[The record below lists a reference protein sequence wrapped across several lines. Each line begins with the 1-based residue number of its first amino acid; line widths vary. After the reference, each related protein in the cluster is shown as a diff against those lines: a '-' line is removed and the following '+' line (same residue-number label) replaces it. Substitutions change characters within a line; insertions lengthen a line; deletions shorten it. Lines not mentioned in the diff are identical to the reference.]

1 MTQTDT
7 GLADQQPLLTWLSR
21 PEAYGGSVDHVE
33 RIDTHVSSVFL
44 AGDRAYKLKRAVRL
58 PYLDFSTPERRR
70 EACAAEL
77 RINAA
82 IAPALYRRVALV
94 TREADGRF
102 ALDGRGEPVD
112 WLVEMERFEQ
122 DALFDHLADQG
133 RLDPTTVLQLA
144 QAIAACHAAA
154 APCPD
159 VDTAAMLARVIDD
172 SDACLRRFA
181 PPAWDAAAIAA
192 YTTGCRQWL
201 HRLAPLMRKRAANG
215 RVRRCHGDLHLR
227 NIVRFQGQV
236 LLFDAIEFSDD
247 LARID
252 LLYDLA
258 FLIMD
263 LDARGLRHLACLLLN
278 RYLDL
283 VDNGAEIAGLAALPL
298 YLSLRAAI
306 RAHVALAAAARRAE
320 ADEVSAAAADAAEAQ
335 RYFTLAQG
343 YLQPL
348 PPRLV
353 AIGGLS
359 GTGKSHLAQTLA
371 PDLPPP
377 PGARVVRSDV
387 MRKRLAG
394 VALTTRLPAASYTPA
409 ASRRVYGAMH
419 DEIATG
425 LAAGI
430 SVIADAVFASPD
442 ERTAVAALAH
452 QAGVPFHGIWLQAPA
467 HVCSAR
473 VASRRDDASDATP
486 AVVAAQQ
493 GYEVGAIDWT
503 VIDAAADWGPVAAA
517 ARQVLGAADGA
528 RMSPGEK

>member
-1 MTQTDT
+1 VGT
-7 GLADQQPLLTWLSR
+7 ADQQPLLTWLST
-21 PEAYGGSVDHVE
+21 PEAYGSGVDRVE

-82 IAPALYRRVALV
+82 IAPALYRRVATI

-102 ALDGRGEPVD
+102 AIDGQGEPVD

-122 DALFDHLADQG
+122 DALFDRLAGQG
-133 RLDPTTVLQLA
+133 RLDQTAVLQLA

-154 APCPD
+154 TPCPD
-159 VDTAAMLARVIDD
+159 VDWWTMLGRVIDD
-172 SDACLRRFA
+172 SDACLNRFA
-181 PPAWDAAAIAA
+181 PPDWNRPAITA
-192 YTTGCRQWL
+192 YTAECRQWL
-201 HRLAPLMRKRAANG
+201 ARLHPQFRDCEVRG

-227 NIVRFQGQV
+227 NIVRHRGAV

-252 LLYDLA
+252 VLYDLA

-263 LDARGLRHLACLLLN
+263 FDARGLRRHACLLLN

-283 VDNGAEIAGLAALPL
+283 AADGAEIAGLAALPL

-306 RAHVALAAAARRAE
+306 RAHVALAAATRRAE
-320 ADEVSAAAADAAEAQ
+320 AGDRSGALADVAEAQ
-335 RYFTLAQG
+335 HYFTLATG
-343 YLQPL
+343 YLQP
-348 PPRLV
+348 PPPCLV

-359 GTGKSHLAQTLA
+359 GTGKSRLAQTLA
-371 PDLPPP
+371 PDWPPP

-387 MRKRLAG
+387 VRKRLEG
-394 VALTTRLPAASYTPA
+394 VALTARLPAESYTPA

-419 DEIATG
+419 GEIATG

-430 SVIADAVFASPD
+430 SVIADAVFAAPE
-442 ERTAVAALAH
+442 EREAVAALA
-452 QAGVPFHGIWLQAPA
+452 QRAGVPFHGIWLQAPA
-467 HVCSAR
+467 DVCTAR
-473 VASRRDDASDATP
+473 VAGRRDDASDATP

-493 GYEVGAIDWT
+493 GYVVGAIDWT
-503 VIDAAADWGPVAAA
+503 VIDAAADWEPVAAA
-517 ARQVLGAADGA
+517 ARQALGPADGA
-528 RMSPGEK
+528 RMSPEEK